1 MRTQYNSTM
10 LLEKITGSWM
20 FDEEILL
27 LIKEN
32 RHREALQKYVDNKYY
47 DKAEEFCI
55 TKDKSHGLLT
65 TLLTIYF

>member
-1 MRTQYNSTM
+1 M